1 MEAPLSIHLNLE
13 GDEVFEAGSVLR
25 GDVQLQWS
33 QPHPYKDFLRSK
45 PSTSANLEDEKKD
58 DGNCCRT
65 GTVVITLEGFEQ
77 TTIVRRRYRYGGYH
91 RRSRVFQNECR
102 ILHKETS
109 SKVSS
114 DNGTALVDFSLDL
127 PQDLPSTL
135 VHKYFNTVEQGNFS
149 ILYRLTAKWKQDE
162 FGGARDRIPSLSQSK
177 FVDIRKRGH
186 SAPLSAV
193 SLTASSRVEIPV
205 FFCGC
210 MQISTNETFSLKIS
224 PSVRH
229 LNLCPNQTLQLVFQ
243 DAKDRQSLC
252 LNSTGVLM
260 AKLTQKLELSAR
272 KGLPDGHPIKP
283 MSWEL
288 PVDYVDLNT
297 GAVSIPCSAEA
308 KTDLHMSYTGRLIEF
323 QHELI
328 VYVLDSTSHSIV
340 ATSQPIPVILSPGT

>member
-1 MEAPLSIHLNLE
+1 
-13 GDEVFEAGSVLR
+13 
-25 GDVQLQWS
+25 
-33 QPHPYKDFLRSK
+33 
-45 PSTSANLEDEKKD
+45 
-58 DGNCCRT
+58 
-65 GTVVITLEGFEQ
+65 LEGFEQ

-91 RRSRVFQNECR
+91 RRSRVFQNECL
-102 ILHKETS
+102 IVHEETS
-109 SKVSS
+109 YTVSS
-114 DNGTALVDFSLDL
+114 DNGTARVEFSIDL
-127 PQDLPSTL
+127 PQDLPSAL
-135 VHKYFNTVEQGNFS
+135 VHKYFNTVEQGNCS

-162 FGGARDRIPSLSQSK
+162 YGGSGARDRIPNFSQSK
-177 FVDIRKRGH
+177 FVDIRKRRH
-186 SAPLSAV
+186 SAPLSAL
-193 SLTASSRVEIPV
+193 SLTASTRVEIPV

-210 MQISTNETFSLKIS
+210 LQVSTNQTFSLKTS
-224 PSVRH
+224 PNLRH
-229 LNLCPNQTLQLVFQ
+229 LNLSPNQTLQLVFQ
-243 DAKDRQSLC
+243 DANDRQSLC

-297 GAVSIPCSAEA
+297 SVVSIPCSANA
-308 KTDLHMSYTGRLIEF
+308 KTDLHMSYTGRLMAF